1 MVAVGSRTPLFVLEN
16 QYDEEQIFGE
26 LHVPFPNT
34 KDPESI
40 VKLIPYLKYYGERYD
55 NSQTATFPALF
66 YSMLPK

>member
-40 VKLIPYLKYYGERYD
+40 VKLIPYLKYYGERYFIIVKR
-55 NSQTATFPALF
+55 QRFPHF
-66 YSMLPK
+66 SMLPK